1 MTELASAHLADRF
14 GALVRTMHVEAGG
27 AVADSAMVESLA
39 VRVWLAMQSGHTAL
53 PFTSLAQTL
62 EDADDVLRVLQ
73 TSPMIAASELPALPL
88 VYAFKHLY
96 LHRFACVEARL
107 ALQLTQRNRALSDQM
122 VTTFD
127 SKPDES
133 SLVLNEQQLLAVK
146 TGLSRQLL
154 ILTGGPG
161 TGKTFTLGV
170 LIGHI
175 RASNPN
181 AQIAG
186 CAPTGKAAVRLAAA
200 RLPQNA
206 AQAAIDT
213 KPLFDRVSTVHRL
226 LVMARDFAQGL
237 PFDWV
242 VVDEATMLEAGLAD
256 RLFAVLKP
264 DCRLILAGDQYQLNS
279 VQAGAVFAQACTL
292 PNCVIRLKDSQRFS
306 KTSGIGLIA
315 SAVLDERVLLAS
327 DLEHCTDLEFLRDDQ
342 WARAV
347 KQGYQ
352 PLLSALESVSAP
364 TLENARKILPQLNQF
379 RVLCASKAGAFSTA
393 SVNQLM
399 ALRTR
404 ALSFANA
411 YRGLWYPGR
420 LVMITRNDE
429 ITGLM
434 NGQTGLC
441 LLINDQLQVVF
452 ESDQDSVQVV
462 ACERMPAHEDAWGLT
477 VHKSQG
483 SEYDQVL
490 FALPA
495 VDSLQARRELVYTA
509 ITRAK
514 SRLKLLGSVA
524 QLNFCI
530 AQHSERFSGLH
541 ARLVAR

>member
-1 MTELASAHLADRF
+1 MTEMASAYLAERF
-14 GALVRTMHVEAGG
+14 GVLVRTMHVEAGG
-27 AVADSAMVESLA
+27 AVADSAMVQSLA
-39 VRVWLAMQSGHTAL
+39 SGVWMAMQSGHTAL
-53 PFTSLAQTL
+53 PFTSLADNL
-62 EDADDVLRVLQ
+62 EDADDVLRVLK
-73 TSPMIAASELPALPL
+73 TSPMIAANELTALPL
-88 VYAFKHLY
+88 VYAFRHLY

-107 ALQLTQRNRALSDQM
+107 ALQLTQRNRALADHHYASLDP
-122 VTTFD
+122 
-127 SKPDES
+127 KPKDS
-133 SLVLNEQQLLAVK
+133 SLVLNDQQLLAVK
-146 TGLSRQLL
+146 VGLSRQLL

-175 RASNPN
+175 RASHPQ

-200 RLPQNA
+200 RLPQGA
-206 AQAAIDT
+206 EQAMIET

-256 RLFAVLKP
+256 QLFAALKP

-292 PNCVIRLKDSQRFS
+292 PDCVIRLVDTQRFS

-315 SAVLDERVLLAS
+315 SAVLDERILLAN

-342 WARAV
+342 WASAV

-352 PLLSALESVSAP
+352 PLLLALESTPVP
-364 TLENARKILPQLNQF
+364 NLDNACNLLAQLNRF
-379 RVLCASKAGAFSTA
+379 RVLCASKSGAFSTA

-399 ALRTR
+399 AHRTR
-404 ALSFANA
+404 ALSFANG

-441 LLINDQLQVVF
+441 LLIDDQLQVVF
-452 ESDQDSVQVV
+452 ESDQSSVQAV

-514 SRLKLLGSVA
+514 SRLKLLGNVA
-524 QLNFCI
+524 QLNFSI
-530 AQHSERFSGLH
+530 AQRSERFSGLQ
-541 ARLVAR
+541 ARLMSL